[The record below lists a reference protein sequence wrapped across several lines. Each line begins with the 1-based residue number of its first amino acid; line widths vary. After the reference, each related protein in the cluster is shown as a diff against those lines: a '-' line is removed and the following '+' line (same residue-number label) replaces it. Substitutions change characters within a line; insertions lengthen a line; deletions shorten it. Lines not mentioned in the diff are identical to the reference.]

1 MTETPLTDWA
11 TAFDRYRQAS
21 GALLAELDRV
31 EGGDIDEIDGQISD
45 VYTLAGMQLLYVP
58 TRHVVHIAQK
68 IRVANNVLY
77 LDGMHPDLAQLLI
90 DDLLALAG
98 IEDGDAAPLPPKAR

>member
-1 MTETPLTDWA
+1 
-11 TAFDRYRQAS
+11 
-21 GALLAELDRV
+21 
-31 EGGDIDEIDGQISD
+31 
-45 VYTLAGMQLLYVP
+45 MQLLYVP
-58 TRHVVHIAQK
+58 ARHVVHIAQK

-98 IEDGDAAPLPPKAR
+98 IEDGDAAPLPPRAR